1 MVITM
6 GYIEFIRS
14 KVGHDKIIL
23 NYVGAAIYNDSGKVL
38 LQRRSDRRTWGF
50 PGGAME
56 LGESISETAKREIK
70 EETGLDIK
78 LERLIGIYSDYSDEY
93 PNGDSAQP
101 IVIFFLG
108 KVISGKLSIDDNE
121 TLELK
126 YFGKDEMPQLVNK
139 QHTDMF
145 HDLFSGKKEVI
156 IA

>member
-1 MVITM
+1 M
-6 GYIEFIRS
+6 GYIEFLRS

-23 NYVGAAIYNDSGKVL
+23 NFVGAAIFNDEGKVL
-38 LQRRSDRRTWGF
+38 LQRRSDRNTWGF

-56 LGESISETAKREIK
+56 LGESISETARREIK
-70 EETGLDIK
+70 EETGLNIE

-108 KVISGKLSIDDNE
+108 KIISGNLSIDDSE
-121 TLELK
+121 TLELR

-139 QHTDMF
+139 QHMDMF
-145 HDLFSGKKEVI
+145 NDLFSGKKEVI

>member
-108 KVISGKLSIDDNE
+108 KVISGKLSVDDNE

-139 QHTDMF
+139 QHIDMF
-145 HDLFSGKKEVI
+145 NDLFSGKKGVI